1 MPATPD
7 SANIARHLP
16 LMAARQPNHPALKI
30 PRGRTRAGD
39 IDYLT
44 LTFAELDTEVAAW
57 AAHITAA
64 GVKTDDRVLVMV
76 RQGLPLIAAAFA
88 LFKIG
93 AVPVVIDPGM
103 GLKSFLTCVERTQPR
118 ALLGIPLARIV
129 SRVFRKPF
137 RNVAIRIP
145 ASSNPTARLSVGGA
159 TPPSRIPSSPLST
172 SDTPKRD
179 EGVAPPPNP
188 ASDPSPSPLAPS
200 PSPIARSATDL
211 AAILFTS
218 GSTGAPKGVC
228 YEHGMFEAQVR
239 LIRATYGIQPGEVD
253 LPMLPIFALF
263 NPALGM
269 TTIVPE
275 IDPARPAAVDPAKI
289 VQAIRQENVTNS
301 FGSPTLWNKI
311 ADHCL
316 RTNTTLP
323 SLRRVLCAGAPV
335 PETLW
340 ENSRH
345 WITHGQL
352 HSPYGATEA
361 LPIASVCAAEIIPRA
376 AARLSVGGATPP
388 SRQTSSPLPANPVS
402 LSVPAAT
409 RSDPTQF
416 RSVGDTSQSPFSQ
429 ESRLALGPSPLELG
443 SSGTAGA
450 CVGRPLPGID
460 VRIIAI
466 TDAPIATIAEARELR
481 PGEIGEIIVR
491 GPVVTKAYD
500 ALPEATSAAKISEPN
515 AQRLTFNAQ
524 LSTPPDSDLSVK
536 RSALSVERSSV
547 SPAAGVWHR
556 MGDCGYFDPLGRL
569 WFCGRKVER
578 VLTEKGPLFTE
589 PCEQVFRSHPQVARC
604 ALIGLGVAENQLPA
618 IVIQPREKLSASAK
632 AALARELR
640 ALAAAHATTAGITR
654 FYFHKA
660 FPVDVRHNAKIHR
673 LTLARWAAAYETHAI
688 IVS

>member
-1 MPATPD
+1 MPATTD

-30 PRGRTRAGD
+30 PRGRTRSGD

-44 LTFAELDTEVAAW
+44 LSFAELDAEVAAW
-57 AAHITAA
+57 AARITAA
-64 GVKTDDRVLVMV
+64 GVKTNDRVLVMV

-93 AVPVVIDPGM
+93 AVPVLIDPGM

-118 ALLGIPLARIV
+118 ALLGIPLARVI
-129 SRVFRKPF
+129 SRVFRKKF
-137 RNVAIRIP
+137 RSVQIRIP
-145 ASSNPTARLSVGGA
+145 ASANPTARLLPNYQLPTTNYSPA
-159 TPPSRIPSSPLST
+159 NTAASPLVS
-172 SDTPKRD
+172 R
-179 EGVAPPPNP
+179 
-188 ASDPSPSPLAPS
+188 ASN
-200 PSPIARSATDL
+200 DL

-316 RTNTTLP
+316 AHDITLP

-340 ENSRH
+340 ENSRRFL
-345 WITHGQL
+345 THGQL

-361 LPIASVCAAEIIPRA
+361 LPIASVCSAEIIPRA
-376 AARLSVGGATPP
+376 AAAAAKVQG
-388 SRQTSSPLPANPVS
+388 TSTKFQNVSTASPIPAPE
-402 LSVPAAT
+402 
-409 RSDPTQF
+409 TQF
-416 RSVGDTSQSPFSQ
+416 RSVADNSQSPFSQ
-429 ESRLALGPSPLELG
+429 ESASAFHPSPFTLH
-443 SSGTAGA
+443 SSATPPGGA

-466 TDAPIATIAEARELR
+466 TDKPIATLAEARELR

-491 GPVVTKAYD
+491 GPVVTKTYD
-500 ALPEATSAAKISEPN
+500 ALPEATAAAKISH
-515 AQRLTFNAQ
+515 
-524 LSTPPDSDLSVK
+524 DH
-536 RSALSVERSSV
+536 
-547 SPAAGVWHR
+547 GVIWHR
-556 MGDCGYFDPLGRL
+556 MGDCGTFDPLGRL

-578 VLTEKGPLFTE
+578 VLTVGGPLFTE

-604 ALIGLGVAENQLPA
+604 ALIGLGVPEKQLPA
-618 IVIQPREKLSASAK
+618 LVIQPGEKLSASAR

-640 ALAAAHATTAGITR
+640 ALAVAYASTAGITR

-673 LTLARWAAAYETHAI
+673 LTLAKWAAAHPALEFNI
-688 IVS
+688 PS